1 MSELGGGLA
10 SYLQDEQR
18 GEHASK
24 NVRHTRL
31 LTFDPLLLLL
41 LPAGQTIVGKVVS
54 INIAILSLKFK
65 SHKDLIS
72 VVLFDSALNNL
83 HMESC

>member
-31 LTFDPLLLLL
+31 LTYDPLLLLL
-41 LPAGQTIVGKVVS
+41 LHVGQTIVGKVVS

-65 SHKDLIS
+65 SHKIS
-72 VVLFDSALNNL
+72 VVLFNSALNSL